1 MDNSLAGSF
10 NAFEIAQRQLDLAAK
25 VMGLNETVHQMLR
38 WPKREFRVRFPVQMD
53 DGTTRLFEGFRVQ
66 YNDAKGPTKGGIRFH
81 PEGTFDTIRALAA
94 WMTWKCALTDLPLG
108 GAMGGVVCNPKEL
121 SLSELERLSR
131 AYIRAIH
138 PCIGPHSDIAAP
150 DVYTSAQV
158 MGWMMDEYSQIVG
171 YHAPGVVTGKPVP
184 LGGSE
189 GHIDA
194 GARGGMFCIR
204 QAAQMLDM
212 DTRGATVAIQGY
224 GNAGR
229 YAHQLAT
236 DILGAR
242 VVAISDSS
250 GAIYCPDGLDFQQTT
265 AHKRNTGRVTGFSGH
280 SSCKDITNAE
290 LLELDVDILI
300 PAALEAV
307 IHAGNA
313 PNVRAKI
320 VAELADGPT
329 TPEADDILSDNG
341 IFIIPDFLCNAG
353 SVTVSYF
360 EQVQNAYGYY
370 WDRDRVY
377 RRLNSKMTSCFRDMV
392 ETAQHYGIQNRVAA
406 YLIAVARVT
415 EVCQLRGWVQP

>member
-1 MDNSLAGSF
+1 MNTAQSASF
-10 NAFEIAQRQLDLAAK
+10 NAFEIAQRQLDLAAE
-25 VMGLNETVHQMLR
+25 VMGLNETAHQMLR

-53 DGTTRLFEGFRVQ
+53 GGGTRLFEGFRVQ

-81 PEGTFDTIRALAA
+81 MESTMDTIRALAA

-108 GAMGGVVCNPKEL
+108 GAMGGVMCNPKEL
-121 SLSELERLSR
+121 SPAELERLSR

-138 PCIGPHSDIAAP
+138 PYVGPQADIAAP
-150 DVYTSAQV
+150 DVYTSAQI

-171 YHAPGVVTGKPVP
+171 HHAPGVVTGKPVP

-204 QAAQMLDM
+204 QAAQMMDM
-212 DTRGATVAIQGY
+212 DTRGATIAIQGY

-229 YAHQLAT
+229 YAHQLAV
-236 DILGAR
+236 DLLGAR
-242 VVAISDSS
+242 VVAVSDST
-250 GAIYCPDGLDFQQTT
+250 GAVHCSDGLDVQQMTI
-265 AHKRNTGRVTGFSGH
+265 HKRNTGRVSGFAGGA
-280 SSCKDITNAE
+280 SCRDITNQE

-300 PAALEAV
+300 PAALEAA

-313 PNVRAKI
+313 SDVKARI

-329 TPEADDILSDNG
+329 TPEADDILYDKG
-341 IFIIPDFLCNAG
+341 TFIIPDFLCNAG

-360 EQVQNAYGYY
+360 EQIQNAYGYY
-370 WDRDRVY
+370 WGKDRVY
-377 RRLNSKMTSCFRDMV
+377 RRLDRKMTSCFRDMV
-392 ETAQHYGIQNRVAA
+392 DTAQHYGIQNRVAA

-415 EVCQLRGWVQP
+415 EVCQLRGWI